1 MSGAGGYWQVWW
13 VSGRRGQWQVE
24 VMEGEGGVDLS
35 QNHADPWGLGGS
47 PQRGRGLWDLR
58 SSFWMVFFFFLEG
71 SRRPGQFG
79 RAVTNSV
86 GLHCAWQGLR
96 GWRGSLLSLE
106 GPGRSDCGLE
116 TLGISCPGLGLP
128 WQFRDLPWQLPTTP
142 SPGGLRLRPGTES
155 RFRVAEVTTVTVA
168 SVGASAD
175 NVFTTSAANA
185 ASLSGHVLVRPGP
198 SLGGGTLSPPS
209 AEHPGS
215 GAGAHQGLCTP
226 GSRVVTGTVTGR
238 KLSLEC
244 EGGRSVEA
252 SGTQV

>member
-1 MSGAGGYWQVWW
+1 M
-13 VSGRRGQWQVE
+13 
-24 VMEGEGGVDLS
+24 
-35 QNHADPWGLGGS
+35 
-47 PQRGRGLWDLR
+47 
-58 SSFWMVFFFFLEG
+58 
-71 SRRPGQFG
+71 
-79 RAVTNSV
+79 
-86 GLHCAWQGLR
+86 
-96 GWRGSLLSLE
+96 
-106 GPGRSDCGLE
+106 
-116 TLGISCPGLGLP
+116 
-128 WQFRDLPWQLPTTP
+128 
-142 SPGGLRLRPGTES
+142 
-155 RFRVAEVTTVTVA
+155 TVA

-209 AEHPGS
+209 AEHPGW

-238 KLSLEC
+238 KLALEC